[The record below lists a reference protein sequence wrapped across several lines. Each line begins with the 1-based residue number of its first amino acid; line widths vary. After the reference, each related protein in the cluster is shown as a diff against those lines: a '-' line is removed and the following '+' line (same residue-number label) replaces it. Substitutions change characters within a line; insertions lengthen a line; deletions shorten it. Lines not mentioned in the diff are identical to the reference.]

1 MILEKINSPADLK
14 KLSVEEMTLLS
25 EEVRGYMLDV
35 ISVNGGH
42 LASSLGVVELTL
54 ALHHVFNTPVDK
66 IIWDVG
72 HQAYA
77 HKIVTGRRE
86 DFRAIRR
93 KGGISGFPKRSE
105 SPYDPYDVGHSST
118 SISLAVGEAVGR
130 DLAGKNYKV
139 VAVIGDGSLTGGMAF
154 EALNHIGH
162 IGNDVIIILNDNEHS
177 ISQNVGAISTYL
189 TEMISGSFYNR
200 FRKKSMEVVQSIPVV
215 GDFIYRFIYRIIST
229 TKGFLIPGQLFENL
243 GIRYFGPVD
252 GHNIA
257 KLVDILDRVK
267 RINSGPKIVHVLTK
281 KGKGFQPA
289 EFDPCT
295 FHGTGP
301 FERCTG
307 ERSLKASGENYSSV
321 AGRTLAAIAKKDRSV
336 VAVTAAMKEGT
347 GLAEFE
353 KVAPKRIF
361 DVGIAEQHAVTFS
374 AALASTGARPFIAIY
389 STFMQRA
396 LDQVIHDT
404 ALMNLPVRFLID
416 RAGIV
421 GEDGETHHGLFDI
434 SMIRNIPNFQFFAPS
449 NGAELRDMIYYAW
462 KHDSGPVAIRYPRG
476 TAASE
481 RLDVSAHGEFV
492 PGKIKVLSRGT
503 DLAILAAGDMVQNA
517 SELAAL
523 LKQHNISSTVVN
535 VLSIKP
541 LDVKG
546 IERVING
553 CRKFITIEN
562 AFVSGG
568 LGEYIYSHIDP
579 ALCVKKI
586 VLAGF
591 PDCFITHG
599 TSSELFDDYGLNAEK
614 LAGII
619 LPYFSKAKKAVKT
632 KKRLTEK

>member
-14 KLSVEEMTLLS
+14 KLTADDMTLLA

-54 ALHHVFNTPVDK
+54 ALHHVFNTPEDK

-77 HKIVTGRRE
+77 HKIITGRRE

-105 SPYDPYDVGHSST
+105 SPYDAYDVGHSST

-130 DLAGKNYKV
+130 DLAGKNHKV
-139 VAVIGDGSLTGGMAF
+139 VAVIGDGSLTAGMAF

-177 ISQNVGAISTYL
+177 ISENVGAISTYL
-189 TEMISGSFYNR
+189 TEMISGGFYNR
-200 FRKKSMEVVQSIPVV
+200 FRKKSMEFVQSIPVV
-215 GDFIYRFIYRIIST
+215 GGFIYKIVYRIIST
-229 TKGFLIPGQLFENL
+229 TKGFLIPGQLFETL

-252 GHNIA
+252 GHNIPR
-257 KLVDILDRVK
+257 LVDILGRVK
-267 RINSGPKIVHVLTK
+267 KINSGPKIVHVITK
-281 KGKGFQPA
+281 KGKGFRPA

-307 ERSLKASGENYSSV
+307 ERALRASGESYSSV
-321 AGRTLAAIAKKDRSV
+321 AGRTLAAIAKKDKKV

-347 GLAEFE
+347 GLSEFE
-353 KVAPKRIF
+353 KVAPRRLF

-374 AALASTGARPFIAIY
+374 AALASTGARPFVAIY
-389 STFMQRA
+389 STFVQRA
-396 LDQVIHDT
+396 LDQLIHDT
-404 ALMNLPVRFLID
+404 ALMNLPVRLLVD

-434 SMIRNIPNFQFFAPS
+434 SMIRSIPNFKLFAPS
-449 NGAELRDMIYYAW
+449 DGEELRDILYYAW

-476 TAASE
+476 TACGA
-481 RLDVSAHGEFV
+481 RLDVSAYREFV
-492 PGKIKVLSRGT
+492 PGRIKVLKKGS

-517 SELAAL
+517 LELSEL
-523 LKQHNISSTVVN
+523 LKGSGISSTVVN
-535 VLSIKP
+535 LLSIKP
-541 LDVKG
+541 LDLKG
-546 IERVING
+546 IGKVIRD
-553 CRKFITIEN
+553 CRRFITLEN
-562 AFVSGG
+562 AFISGG
-568 LGEYIYSHIDP
+568 LGEYIYSQIDP
-579 ALCVKKI
+579 ELCVKKI
-586 VLAGF
+586 ALAGF
-591 PDCFITHG
+591 PDQFIVHG
-599 TSSELFDDYGLNAEK
+599 TSSELFDDYGLSAVK
-614 LAGII
+614 LAQLVIPFLKRG
-619 LPYFSKAKKAVKT
+619 AKKAGT
-632 KKRLTEK
+632 KKRD